1 MLDLWMST
9 AISAFLS
16 ALLANEILMR
26 RARLQLTPLMRAALP
41 RFERQWA
48 GARRRLVM
56 PVALV
61 AAIMLLPSLLRFSGW
76 LPSLSHSLETLAV
89 GSGSVLILVLAFRS
103 TRAQQKAAAFPDA
116 YLAVSRRSF
125 AIVVL
130 GVSTLFLM
138 AAAKFQWPQL

>member
-41 RFERQWA
+41 ALERQWA
-48 GARRRLVM
+48 GGPGWKIAPAAVIWLTMVM
-56 PVALV
+56 PSGLT
-61 AAIMLLPSLLRFSGW
+61 LYGW
-76 LPSLSHSLETLAV
+76 LPLLNHPV
-89 GSGSVLILVLAFRS
+89 GFLLPGVGGVLMLVLAFLS
-103 TRAQQKAAAFPDA
+103 SRARQKAAGFPDA
-116 YLAVSRRSF
+116 YLAISRRSF